1 MTILLETLSDPIWQ
15 ALAIALVL
23 AALLM
28 LMVVRTRDAHL
39 SAARKRLESRL
50 VLIVCLVVFVLMSG
64 GEILLHFQQASSP
77 QGSSRTS
84 TIIPTPV
91 PQASPTPTS
100 VPSPSPTPTA
110 TPRLARSITAVLTTF
125 CDALTHRDYQ
135 TAWLQYAR
143 SLQRTHPEAQTIA
156 AWERYTRCNMPE
168 QSGDPAAWTI
178 LTLTLLPG
186 STDRF
191 GRSGDI
197 DYRFTMSD
205 QDNVWTISGICTI
218 MSEGCF
224 AIDWG

>member
-1 MTILLETLSDPIWQ
+1 MNILLETLGDPIW
-15 ALAIALVL
+15 LTLTIALVL

-28 LMVVRTRDAHL
+28 LMVVRTRDARL
-39 SAARKRLESRL
+39 SAARKSLERRL
-50 VLIVCLVVFVLMSG
+50 VLVVCLVVFVFMSS
-64 GEILLHFQQASSP
+64 GEILLHSQQVSSP
-77 QGSSRTS
+77 QGSNRAAT
-84 TIIPTPV
+84 TTPTTV
-91 PQASPTPTS
+91 PQASPTLTS

-125 CDALTHRDYQ
+125 CDAINNRDYQ
-135 TAWLQYAR
+135 MAWLQYAR
-143 SLQRTHPEAQTIA
+143 SLQHTHPEAQVIA
-156 AWERYTRCNMPE
+156 AWERYTRCSMPE
-168 QSGDPAAWTI
+168 QSGDPGAWTI
-178 LTLTLLPG
+178 LTLTLAAG

>member
-1 MTILLETLSDPIWQ
+1 MNLLLETLGDPIWQ
-15 ALAIALVL
+15 ALALALVL
-23 AALLM
+23 VALLM
-28 LMVVRTRDAHL
+28 LIVVRTRDAHL
-39 SAARKRLESRL
+39 SAARKRLESRVVL
-50 VLIVCLVVFVLMSG
+50 VVCLVVFVFISA
-64 GEILLHFQQASSP
+64 GEMVLHSQQDSSP
-77 QGSSRTS
+77 QAASRAAT
-84 TIIPTPV
+84 TGPTTV
-91 PQASPTPTS
+91 LKASPTLTR

-125 CDALTHRDYQ
+125 CDAITQRDYQ

-178 LTLTLLPG
+178 LTPTLAPG
-186 STDRF
+186 HTDRF

>member
-15 ALAIALVL
+15 ALTIALVL
-23 AALLM
+23 AALLL

-50 VLIVCLVVFVLMSG
+50 VLVVCLVVFVCMSA
-64 GEILLHFQQASSP
+64 GEILLHSQQALPP
-77 QGSSRTS
+77 QAASRVAT
-84 TIIPTPV
+84 TMPTTV
-91 PQASPTPTS
+91 PQASPTLTS
-100 VPSPSPTPTA
+100 VSSPSPTPTA
-110 TPRLARSITAVLTTF
+110 APRLARSITAVLTTF
-125 CDALTHRDYQ
+125 CGAITHRDYQ

-143 SLQRTHPEAQTIA
+143 SLQHTHPEAQVIT
-156 AWERYTRCNMPE
+156 AWERYTRCYMPD

-178 LTLTLLPG
+178 LTLTLAPG
-186 STDRF
+186 YTDRF
-191 GRSGDI
+191 GRSEDI

>member
-1 MTILLETLSDPIWQ
+1 MTILLETLGDPIWQ
-15 ALAIALVL
+15 ALTIALVL
-23 AALLM
+23 ATLLL

-50 VLIVCLVVFVLMSG
+50 VLVVSLVVFVLISG
-64 GEILLHFQQASSP
+64 GEILLHSQQVSSSQADNRP
-77 QGSSRTS
+77 AT
-84 TIIPTPV
+84 TMPKTV
-91 PQASPTPTS
+91 PQASPTLTS
-100 VPSPSPTPTA
+100 IPSPSPTPTA

-125 CDALTHRDYQ
+125 CDALAHRDYQ
-135 TAWLQYAR
+135 RAWLQYTR
-143 SLQRTHPEAQTIA
+143 SLQHTHPEAQVIA
-156 AWERYTRCNMPE
+156 AWERYIRCSMPE

-178 LTLTLLPG
+178 LTLTLAPG

>member
-1 MTILLETLSDPIWQ
+1 MNILLETLGDPIWQ
-15 ALAIALVL
+15 ALALALVL
-23 AALLM
+23 VALLM
-28 LMVVRTRDAHL
+28 LMVVRTRDARL
-39 SAARKRLESRL
+39 SAARKRQESRL
-50 VLIVCLVVFVLMSG
+50 VLVVCLVVFVFMSVG
-64 GEILLHFQQASSP
+64 DILLHSQHALPPQDAS
-77 QGSSRTS
+77 RAS
-84 TIIPTPV
+84 TTMPTTV
-91 PQASPTPTS
+91 PQASPTLTT

-125 CDALTHRDYQ
+125 CNALTHRDYQ
-135 TAWLQYAR
+135 TAWLQYAL

-156 AWERYTRCNMPE
+156 AWEKYTRCYMPD

-178 LTLTLLPG
+178 LTLTLAPG
-186 STDRF
+186 HTDRF

-224 AIDWG
+224 SIDWG

>member
-1 MTILLETLSDPIWQ
+1 MNLLLETLSDAIWQ
-15 ALAIALVL
+15 ALTIALVL

-50 VLIVCLVVFVLMSG
+50 VLVVCLVVFVLMSD
-64 GEILLHFQQASSP
+64 GEILFHSQQALPP
-77 QGSSRTS
+77 QVSSRAAT
-84 TIIPTPV
+84 TIPTTV
-91 PQASPTPTS
+91 PQASPTFTS

-125 CDALTHRDYQ
+125 CNAITHRDYQ

-143 SLQRTHPEAQTIA
+143 SLQRTHPEAQVIA
-156 AWERYTRCNMPE
+156 AWERYTHCSMPE

-178 LTLTLLPG
+178 LTLTLVPG

-205 QDNVWTISGICTI
+205 QDNVWTISGVCTI